1 MIGVEVAK
9 PYTSKEEQTMNKVYT
24 IFSEV
29 LKLCPRYHFDKAVG
43 QHGGDRYVKTFTTWQ
58 QFMTILYSQITQKDS
73 LRDIVTGLSAHGSR
87 WYHLGLTGVNK
98 STLSDAN
105 AKRDYRI
112 FEDLFYHLLS
122 RCRNLTPKHKFRFNN
137 PLYTIDAS
145 TIDLCLSV
153 FPWAKFRTTKGAI
166 KLHCLYDH
174 SGALPTFLTVTDGKR
189 HDVRVVKDH
198 SFPLSPDSI
207 VSVDKAYIDYKWLNS
222 LDTQGV
228 WFVTR
233 AKNNIDYAV
242 VGQHFITGKGV
253 LSDECISL
261 QGPQTKTKYPNE
273 LRLIRYYDEEK
284 DKTLTFLT
292 NNFKLAASTIARIYK
307 SRWQIELFF
316 KWIKQNLKIKSF
328 LGTSKNAVL
337 TQIWVAMCYYLLLTY
352 IKYQTKYGF
361 SLLQLSR
368 VIRETLFQRKAL
380 IDILTMHPDRLKIK
394 EEEPIQGALF

>member
-1 MIGVEVAK
+1 MLDIEVAK
-9 PYTSKEEQTMNKVYT
+9 PYAIKEEQTMNRVYT
-24 IFSEV
+24 IFSEL
-29 LKLCPRYHFDKAVG
+29 LKLCPRYHFEKAVE
-43 QHGGDRYVKTFTTWQ
+43 QYQGDRYVKSFTTWQ
-58 QFMTILYSQITQKDS
+58 QFMAILYSQITQKDS
-73 LRDIVTGLSAHGSR
+73 LRDITTGFSAHAGR
-87 WYHLGLTGVNK
+87 WYHLGLTGIHK

-105 AKRDYRI
+105 ANRAYQI
-112 FEDLFYHLLS
+112 FEELFYHLLS
-122 RCRNLTPKHKFRFNN
+122 RCKNLTPKHKFRFKN

-174 SGALPTFLTVTDGKR
+174 SGALPTFLTITDGKK
-189 HDVRVVKDH
+189 HDVRVVKDNA
-198 SFPLSPDSI
+198 FPLLPDSI

-222 LDTQGV
+222 LDAQGI

-233 AKNNIDYAV
+233 AKTNIDYAV
-242 VGQHFITGKGV
+242 VGQHPISGKGV
-253 LSDECISL
+253 LSDERISL
-261 QGPQTKTKYPNE
+261 QGNLTKTKYPKE
-273 LRLIRYYDEEK
+273 LRLIRYYDEERE
-284 DKTLTFLT
+284 KTLTFLT
-292 NNFKLAASTIARIYK
+292 NNFKLAATTIAQIYK
-307 SRWQIELFF
+307 SRWQIEIFF

-368 VIRETLFQRKAL
+368 VIREMLFERKAI
-380 IDILTMHPDRLKIK
+380 IDILTLKPDKLKMK
-394 EEEPIQGALF
+394 GEEAIQGALF

>member
-1 MIGVEVAK
+1 
-9 PYTSKEEQTMNKVYT
+9 MNRVYT
-24 IFSEV
+24 IFSEI
-29 LKLCPRYHFDKAVG
+29 LKLCPRYHFEKAVREY
-43 QHGGDRYVKTFTTWQ
+43 GGDRYVKTFTTWQ
-58 QFMTILYSQITQKDS
+58 QFIANLYSQITQKDS
-73 LRDIVTGLSAHGSR
+73 LRDIVTGLSAHASR
-87 WYHLGLTGVNK
+87 WYHLGFAGINK

-112 FEDLFYHLLS
+112 YEGLFYQLLG
-122 RCRNLTPKHKFRFNN
+122 RCQDLTPKHRFRFKN

-153 FPWAKFRTTKGAI
+153 FPWAKFRTAKGAI

-189 HDVRVVKDH
+189 HDVKVVKDNTL
-198 SFPLSPDSI
+198 PLSPDSI

-222 LDTQGV
+222 LDEQRV

-233 AKNNIDYAV
+233 AKTNIDYAV
-242 VGQHFITGKGV
+242 VGQHPISSRKV
-253 LSDECISL
+253 ISDECISL
-261 QGPQTKTKYPNE
+261 QGPVTKSKYSKD
-273 LRLIRYYDEEK
+273 LRLIRYYDEERQA
-284 DKTLTFLT
+284 TLTFIT
-292 NNFKLAASTIARIYK
+292 NNFKLAATTIAQIYK
-307 SRWQIELFF
+307 ARWQIELFF

-361 SLLQLSR
+361 SMLQLSR
-368 VIRETLFQRKAL
+368 IIRETLFQRKSL
-380 IDILTMHPDRLKIK
+380 IDILTLNPDKLKLRAD
-394 EEEPIQGALF
+394 EPLQGALF

>member
-1 MIGVEVAK
+1 
-9 PYTSKEEQTMNKVYT
+9 MNKVYT
-24 IFSEV
+24 IFSEL
-29 LKLCPRYHFDKAVG
+29 LKLCPRYHFDKAVD
-43 QHGGDRYVKTFTTWQ
+43 QYDGDRYVKTFTTWQ
-58 QFMTILYSQITQKDS
+58 QFMAILYSQITQKDS
-73 LRDIVTGLSAHGSR
+73 LRDIVTGLSVHAAR
-87 WYHLGLTGVNK
+87 WYHLGITGIHK

-112 FEDLFYHLLS
+112 FEGLFYQLLI
-122 RCRNLTPKHKFRFNN
+122 RCKNLTPKHKFRFKN

-174 SGALPTFLTVTDGKR
+174 SGALPTFLTVTDGKK
-189 HDVRVVKDH
+189 HDVRVVKDNT
-198 SFPLSPDSI
+198 FPLSPDSI
-207 VSVDKAYIDYKWLNS
+207 LSIDKAYIDYTWLNS
-222 LDTQGV
+222 LNVQGV

-233 AKNNIDYAV
+233 AKSNIDYAV
-242 VGQHFITGKGV
+242 VGQHPISGKGV
-253 LSDECISL
+253 LSDERISL
-261 QGPQTKTKYPNE
+261 QGQLTKAKYSKE
-273 LRLIRYYDEEK
+273 LRLIRYYDKEREK
-284 DKTLTFLT
+284 LLTFLT
-292 NNFKLAASTIARIYK
+292 NNFKLAATTIAQIYK

-352 IKYQTKYGF
+352 IKYQTKYSF

-368 VIRETLFQRKAL
+368 VIREMLFERKAL
-380 IDILTMHPDRLKIK
+380 IDILTLKPDRLKMRV
-394 EEEPIQGALF
+394 EEPLQGVLF

>member
-1 MIGVEVAK
+1 
-9 PYTSKEEQTMNKVYT
+9 MNKVYT

-29 LKLCPRYHFDKAVG
+29 LKLCPRYHFDKAVQ

-73 LRDIVTGLSAHGSR
+73 LRDIVTGLLAHGAR
-87 WYHLGLTGVNK
+87 WYHIGLTGVNK

-112 FEDLFYHLLS
+112 FEDLFYHLLT
-122 RCRNLTPKHKFRFNN
+122 RCRDLTPKHKFRFNN

-174 SGALPTFLTVTDGKR
+174 SGALPTFLTVTDGKK

-222 LDTQGV
+222 LNAQGV

-242 VGQHFITGKGV
+242 VGQHTITGKGV
-253 LSDECISL
+253 LSDQCISL
-261 QGPQTKTKYPNE
+261 QGPQTKTKYPKE

-292 NNFKLAASTIARIYK
+292 NNVKLAASTIARIYK
-307 SRWQIELFF
+307 SRWQIEIFF

-380 IDILTMHPDRLKIK
+380 IDILTMNPDHLKIK
-394 EEEPIQGALF
+394 EEELLQGALF

>member
-1 MIGVEVAK
+1 MVTK

-24 IFSEV
+24 IFSEL
-29 LKLCPRYHFDKAVG
+29 LKLCPRYHFDKAVE
-43 QHGGDRYVKTFTTWQ
+43 QYHGDRYVKTFTTWH
-58 QFMTILYSQITQKDS
+58 QFMAILYSQITQKDS
-73 LRDIVTGLSAHGSR
+73 LRDIVTGLSAHAAR
-87 WYHLGLTGVNK
+87 WYHLGLTGIYK

-112 FEDLFYHLLS
+112 FEGLFYHLLA
-122 RCRNLTPKHKFRFNN
+122 RCKNLTPKHKFRFKN

-174 SGALPTFLTVTDGKR
+174 SGALPTFLTVTDGKK
-189 HDVRVVKDH
+189 HDVRVVKDNT
-198 SFPLSPDSI
+198 FPLSPDSI
-207 VSVDKAYIDYKWLNS
+207 VSIDKAYIDYKWLNS
-222 LDTQGV
+222 LDEQRV

-233 AKNNIDYAV
+233 AKTNIDYAV
-242 VGQHFITGKGV
+242 VGQHPIHNKKV
-253 LSDECISL
+253 LSDERIAL
-261 QGPQTKTKYPNE
+261 QGVLTRSKYSKE
-273 LRLIRYYDEEK
+273 LRLIRYYDEERQK
-284 DKTLTFLT
+284 MLTFLT
-292 NNFKLAASTIARIYK
+292 NNFKLAATTIAQVYK

-328 LGTSKNAVL
+328 LGTSKNAVM

-352 IKYQTKYGF
+352 IKYQTKYRF

-368 VIRETLFQRKAL
+368 IIRETLFERKVL
-380 IDILTMHPDRLKIK
+380 IDILTLKPDRLKMRG
-394 EEEPIQGALF
+394 EEPLQGVLF